1 MCNKSIYV
9 ILVNYNGLRDTE
21 DCIESIKH
29 STYRNYK
36 IVVVDNCSP
45 NNDAQKL
52 KVDYDDIILINNKE
66 NEGFAK
72 ANNRG
77 IDVALQNGADYVML
91 LNNDTIVEADFL
103 EKMIDTAQEL
113 AADLLTCKIM
123 YNYDRSKIWYG
134 GGGINWKKG
143 YGVHYTNDELKEIS
157 EIEFASGCCMLL
169 ARRTIEKLKLPEDYF
184 MYFEDV
190 DYCAKLKE
198 NGFHIF
204 YTPFIKLYHKV
215 SASSGVESPFFVY
228 YWNRN
233 RLIFMKKYRS
243 KIGRIQ
249 YDERVFIFFLTRI
262 MKSVSYMINHENEK
276 NKKMIEGIKEGWKYN
291 VKTGAS
297 K

>member
-1 MCNKSIYV
+1 MCNKSIYI
-9 ILVNYNGLRDTE
+9 ILVNYNGLRDTK

-29 STYRNYK
+29 STYENYK

-45 NNDAQKL
+45 NDDAQKL
-52 KVDYDDIILINNKE
+52 KGDYDDIILINNKE

-77 IDVALQNGADYVML
+77 IDIAIQNGADYVML

-103 EKMIDTAQEL
+103 EKMIDTAQKL

-134 GGGINWKKG
+134 GGKIDWNKG
-143 YGVHYTNDELKEIS
+143 YGVHYISDELKKNS

-169 ARRTIEKLKLPEDYF
+169 ARRIIEKLKLPEDYF

-190 DYCAKLKE
+190 DYCVKLRE
-198 NGFHIF
+198 NGFHIY

-215 SASSGVESPFFVY
+215 SASAGVESPFFVY

-233 RLIFMKKYRS
+233 RLIFMKKYKL
-243 KIGRIQ
+243 KIGRVQ
-249 YDERVFIFFLTRI
+249 YGESLFAFFLTRI
-262 MKSVSYMINHENEK
+262 MKSVGYIINHENEK
-276 NKKMIEGIKEGWKYN
+276 NKKMIEGIKDGWNYDVQK
-291 VKTGAS
+291 GIS